1 MECYA
6 KYAAIGAVT
15 ALTGYAL
22 FLGHDGAMLAAV
34 VGVISGLGGYE
45 AAKIRAKKK

>member
-6 KYAAIGAVT
+6 KYAAICAVT

-34 VGVISGLGGYE
+34 VAVISGLGGYE
-45 AAKIRAKKK
+45 AAVMKAKRK